1 MKNNRLS
8 EVQCKMMLAGFCC
21 LSMMAGQ
28 PGVATAKDTVTTTG
42 NSAPLKSQS
51 ARITSTADHAKFKVL
66 NQEFATGPEVTK
78 ACLTCHTEAGRQVH
92 KTYHWTCESSGGEQ
106 KGIGKKNVLNNY

>member
-8 EVQCKMMLAGFCC
+8 QIQGKMALAGIC
-21 LSMMAGQ
+21 LSVMAGQ
-28 PGVATAKDTVTTTG
+28 AGIATAKDA
-42 NSAPLKSQS
+42 APPIADPASLENQS

-66 NQEFATGPEVTK
+66 NQEFKTGPEVTK

-92 KTYHWTCESSGGEQ
+92 KTYHWTWESSGGVQ

>member
-8 EVQCKMMLAGFCC
+8 EVQGKMMLAGVC
-21 LSMMAGQ
+21 LSVIAGQ
-28 PGVATAKDTVTTTG
+28 AGIATAKDTATATAD
-42 NSAPLKSQS
+42 SASLQSQS
-51 ARITSTADHAKFKVL
+51 ASITSTADHAKFKVL
-66 NQEFATGPEVTK
+66 NQEFKTGPEVTK

-92 KTYHWTCESSGGEQ
+92 KTYHWTWESSGGVQ